1 MAKINVAMK
10 GVINTSQEIV
20 IRITIPTGA
29 VGSFSVPVDLEPA
42 GADGSRSGGK
52 LSADNQEPAAKET
65 AVEETAVDEPAASS
79 WKRFQVPQDLDN
91 PGKPA

>member
-1 MAKINVAMK
+1 MK

-29 VGSFSVPVDLEPA
+29 EGSFSVPVDPEPA
-42 GADGSRSGGK
+42 GADGSKSGEK
-52 LSADNQEPAAKET
+52 PSADDQEPAAKEPSVEKPV
-65 AVEETAVDEPAASS
+65 AVS

-91 PGKPA
+91 PENQA